1 MDAMRAKIEV
11 HQNYDVTATD
21 LDMVELLKIIKGVA
35 FNFKTQK
42 NTYQRIQ
49 EMMQKYKVTH
59 QGWSKTVQEY
69 RNKFVNPYDVVVACG
84 RRFDLQT
91 TVVDSILAD
100 LHANQLTASDA

>member
-42 NTYQRIQ
+42 NTYQRID

-69 RNKFVNPYDVVVACG
+69 HNKFVNPYDVVVACG
-84 RRFDLQT
+84 RQFDLQT